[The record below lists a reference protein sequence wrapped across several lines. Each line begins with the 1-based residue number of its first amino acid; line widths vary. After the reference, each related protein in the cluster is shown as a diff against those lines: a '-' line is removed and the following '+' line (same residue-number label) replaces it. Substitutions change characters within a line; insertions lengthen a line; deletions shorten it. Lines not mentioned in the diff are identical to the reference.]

1 MERYVTN
8 EGDIVLKHRM
18 GCQIVFF
25 ILGITMIVIAGIV
38 IFKAKNVKTT
48 TYIYSALLA
57 VLGVV
62 ALYVQS
68 RRLIKERINNIPAM
82 VITDKSL
89 IVSRK
94 KDEYNEIPFDV
105 IEDFHIYRR
114 IHGSGRN
121 KSSTTYLKII
131 YKEPDENSI
140 SALVDNI
147 IKKQTEDGQF
157 QNVDLTMR
165 DFSTIKKV
173 LKKKL
178 MSIYHVRIAYPDK

>member
-94 KDEYNEIPFDV
+94 K
-105 IEDFHIYRR
+105 RR
-114 IHGSGRN
+114 
-121 KSSTTYLKII
+121 
-131 YKEPDENSI
+131 
-140 SALVDNI
+140 V
-147 IKKQTEDGQF
+147 
-157 QNVDLTMR
+157 
-165 DFSTIKKV
+165 
-173 LKKKL
+173 
-178 MSIYHVRIAYPDK
+178 

>member
-131 YKEPDENSI
+131 YKEPDENSGTEKFERI
-140 SALVDNI
+140 REINLTGLNMMNY
-147 IKKQTEDGQF
+147 KLEKQAKE
-157 QNVDLTMR
+157 R
-165 DFSTIKKV
+165 
-173 LKKKL
+173 LKL
-178 MSIYHVRIAYPDK
+178 YHETH